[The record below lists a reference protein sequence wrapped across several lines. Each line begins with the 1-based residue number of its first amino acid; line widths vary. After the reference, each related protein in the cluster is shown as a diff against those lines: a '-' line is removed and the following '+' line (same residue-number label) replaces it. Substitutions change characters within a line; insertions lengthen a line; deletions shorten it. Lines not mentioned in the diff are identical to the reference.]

1 MRVGKYK
8 VHKMGSESYR
18 SYIPVK
24 LPIQIQADSRLME
37 KTSAILSELGHLSVP
52 SLDLFLY
59 MYVRKEAVL
68 SSQIEGTQ
76 SSLNDLIL
84 CENNQKPNTNVSDAA
99 EASRYVEAL
108 NYGIEKI
115 KSGFPLCLRLLREI
129 HAILLHD
136 TRGQE
141 YLPGEFRVSQN
152 WIGGTRPGN
161 AAFVPPE
168 PQILNDY
175 LSNLESYINNDDIP
189 VLLRAAV
196 AHVQFE
202 TIHPFL
208 DGNGR
213 IGRLLI
219 ILVLFN
225 YGMLKT
231 PLLYISL
238 YFREHRFEY
247 YKQLNDVREKGTWED
262 WINFFLNGV
271 ISVSQQAISVI
282 QKTTTFFEEC
292 DEQISKIGR
301 QRFSVEQLFEYLK
314 KHPIT
319 FAPNA
324 ANDLNVS
331 VPTARAALETL
342 VQLEIITVAQL
353 DRKQKVY
360 TFQKYLDLLN
370 KVE

>member
-1 MRVGKYK
+1 MRIGNYK
-8 VHKMGSESYR
+8 VHKTGSESYK
-18 SYIPVK
+18 SYIPIK
-24 LPIQIQADSRLME
+24 LPIEVQIDSRLME
-37 KTSAILSELGHLSVP
+37 KTSSVLTELGNLSVP

-84 CENNQKPNTNVSDAA
+84 FENNQKPSTQISDVT
-99 EASRYVEAL
+99 EVSRYVEAL
-108 NYGIEKI
+108 NYGIERI
-115 KSGFPLCLRLLREI
+115 NSGFPLCLRLLREI

-141 YLPGEFRVSQN
+141 YLPGEFRTSQN

-168 PQILNDY
+168 PQILDEY
-175 LSNLESYINNDDIP
+175 LSNLENYINNDEIP
-189 VLLRAAV
+189 VLSRAAV

-219 ILVLFN
+219 ILILFN
-225 YGMLKT
+225 SGMLKT

-238 YFREHRFEY
+238 YFKEHRFEY
-247 YKQLNDVREKGTWED
+247 YRQLNDVREKGTWED
-262 WINFFLNGV
+262 WIDFFLKGV
-271 ISVSQQAISVI
+271 MSVAQQAISVI
-282 QKTTTFFEEC
+282 KKTTLFFETCYE
-292 DEQISKIGR
+292 DISKIGR
-301 QRFSVEQLFEYLK
+301 QRFSIEQVLEYLK

-319 FAPNA
+319 FAKNVA
-324 ANDLNVS
+324 SDLKLS
-331 VPTARAALETL
+331 IPTARAALETL
-342 VQLEIITVAQL
+342 AKHKIVSVTHV
-353 DRKQKVY
+353 DRKQKTY
-360 TFQKYLDLLN
+360 TFQKYLNLLN
-370 KVE
+370 EVD